1 MEEEAKQDSGTQKN
15 FNNNNIN
22 EKSNRLRFEKSEK
35 KAL

>member
-1 MEEEAKQDSGTQKN
+1 MEEEAKQDSGIQKN
-15 FNNNNIN
+15 FNIN